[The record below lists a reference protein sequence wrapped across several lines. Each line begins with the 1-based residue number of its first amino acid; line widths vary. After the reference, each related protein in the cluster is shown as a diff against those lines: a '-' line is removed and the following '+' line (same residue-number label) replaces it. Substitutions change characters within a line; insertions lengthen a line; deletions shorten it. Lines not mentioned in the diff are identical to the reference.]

1 MKSYQADTMQE
12 ALALVKDEMGPD
24 AVILKSRRTTRK
36 VGSKTQPCFEVTAA
50 LEESLFARPAAVA
63 PDRSRNARS
72 VASRQQLES
81 DEPKRNARSVASR
94 QQLESDEPK
103 PVARGFAPA
112 GRVPDP
118 SRAPAPRRSA
128 VPAATVS
135 ASASPSTTPT
145 APGQYDWRGTLRRVD
160 EEGNPVQQAAAKGSP
175 EAAAAPI
182 QNARRL
188 PAGNDRRAFQQDP
201 SGPDRR
207 AQQNSPDVREARED
221 AADQSLVEMLR
232 SELKEM
238 KERAEHPARA
248 MKDLK
253 DEIKAMMDSSNARTA
268 AAAASAAAN
277 ASTHF
282 PTGSRQMESRVGLG
296 PARSVGN
303 AFARSAVSPAT
314 AWIPNPEFQALQES
328 LVDMEVEP
336 ALAAEAVGAAYS
348 EYRMACK
355 PETPAE
361 LAAVQPGERETAM
374 LARNLAERIR
384 VTGGIRLRPGRPTT
398 VALVGPTGV
407 GKTTSLAKLAALAK
421 IQQGK
426 KVGIISADN
435 FRMGANEQLELFGRT
450 AGIAVKPVFSPAD
463 VAQAQREFSDC
474 DLILV
479 DTAGR
484 SHTHKEMWREL
495 QGLLHCLAPDEIHLV
510 LSGPTRMRELWHQY
524 GLYRDLGAGSI
535 IFTKLDECLS
545 LGCLYN
551 LARRAE
557 APLSYLCNGQVIPD
571 HIMLA
576 RTDVVASA
584 IANAARASLAPA
596 PVSR

>member
-1 MKSYQADTMQE
+1 MKMKSYQADTMQE

-36 VGSKTQPCFEVTAA
+36 AGSKTQPCFEVTAA
-50 LEESLFARPAAVA
+50 LEESLFARPA
-63 PDRSRNARS
+63 PIEKTRS
-72 VASRQQLES
+72 VELRQPLRS
-81 DEPKRNARSVASR
+81 DDPISPARA
-94 QQLESDEPK
+94 
-103 PVARGFAPA
+103 FAPA
-112 GRVPDP
+112 GRVPDT
-118 SRAPAPRRSA
+118 SAPAPRRPNVSSA
-128 VPAATVS
+128 APSVPA
-135 ASASPSTTPT
+135 

-160 EEGNPVQQAAAKGSP
+160 GEGNPVQDAAHAKGSP
-175 EAAAAPI
+175 EAAAAAI
-182 QNARRL
+182 QNARRQ
-188 PAGNDRRAFQQDP
+188 PANADRRAFRQDP
-201 SGPDRR
+201 NGPDRR
-207 AQQNSPDVREARED
+207 TAQNAPDAGED
-221 AADQSLVEMLR
+221 PGDQSLIEMFR
-232 SELKEM
+232 NELKEM
-238 KERAEHPARA
+238 KERADQPARA
-248 MKDLK
+248 IKDLK
-253 DEIKAMMDSSNARTA
+253 DEIKAMMDSAADRTA
-268 AAAASAAAN
+268 AAAAATAATN
-277 ASTHF
+277 AQTR
-282 PTGSRQMESRVGLG
+282 SRQMEPR
-296 PARSVGN
+296 

-328 LVDMEVEP
+328 LVEMEVEP

-348 EYRMACK
+348 EYRVAFK
-355 PETPAE
+355 LETPAE
-361 LAAVQPGERETAM
+361 ASRVEPGERETAM

-426 KVGIISADN
+426 KVGIISADS

-576 RTDVVASA
+576 RTDTVATA
-584 IANAARASLAPA
+584 IANAARSSLAA
-596 PVSR
+596 SRVTR

>member
-24 AVILKSRRTTRK
+24 AVILKSRRATRK
-36 VGSKTQPCFEVTAA
+36 VGGKTQACFEVTAA
-50 LEESLFARPAAVA
+50 LEESLFARPAPITSDRQPAREAA
-63 PDRSRNARS
+63 PS
-72 VASRQQLES
+72 
-81 DEPKRNARSVASR
+81 
-94 QQLESDEPK
+94 
-103 PVARGFAPA
+103 RGFIPA
-112 GRVPDP
+112 GRIPDP
-118 SRAPAPRRSA
+118 SQPAPRRAGAPA
-128 VPAATVS
+128 VPA
-135 ASASPSTTPT
+135 

-160 EEGNPVQQAAAKGSP
+160 EEGNSVQNAPAARGSA
-175 EAAAAPI
+175 EAAAAAI
-182 QNARRL
+182 QNARRP
-188 PAGNDRRAFQQDP
+188 PADPAADRR
-201 SGPDRR
+201 SGPQSAQAPERR
-207 AQQNSPDVREARED
+207 APQTVAESRED
-221 AADQSLVEMLR
+221 AADLSLVEMLR

-238 KERAEHPARA
+238 KARSEQPSRE

-253 DEIKAMMDSSNARTA
+253 DEIKAMMESAAARTSAA
-268 AAAASAAAN
+268 AAAASAAQ
-277 ASTHF
+277 
-282 PTGSRQMESRVGLG
+282 TGSRQMETK
-296 PARSVGN
+296 
-303 AFARSAVSPAT
+303 AFARSAMSPAT
-314 AWIPNPEFQALQES
+314 AWIPNTEFQALQES
-328 LVDMEVEP
+328 LIEMEVEP
-336 ALAAEAVGAAYS
+336 ALAAEAIGAAYS
-348 EYRMACK
+348 EFRMAFK
-355 PETPAE
+355 QESPAE
-361 LAAVQPGERETAM
+361 AAANEPGERESAL

-426 KVGIISADN
+426 KVGIISADS

-450 AGIAVKPVFSPAD
+450 AGIPVKPVFSPAD
-463 VAQAQREFSDC
+463 VAQAQREFADF

-495 QGLLHCLAPDEIHLV
+495 QGLLHCLAPDEVHLV

-524 GLYRDLGAGSI
+524 GLYRDLGAASI

-576 RTDVVASA
+576 RTDTVASA
-584 IANAARASLAPA
+584 IADAARASLAGSR
-596 PVSR
+596 VSR

>member
-36 VGSKTQPCFEVTAA
+36 VGLKMQHCFEVTAA

-63 PDRSRNARS
+63 PDRA
-72 VASRQQLES
+72 
-81 DEPKRNARSVASR
+81 PKEAPA
-94 QQLESDEPK
+94 
-103 PVARGFAPA
+103 ARGFAPA

-118 SRAPAPRRSA
+118 SRSPLPPRRAPAASAAA
-128 VPAATVS
+128 VPA
-135 ASASPSTTPT
+135 
-145 APGQYDWRGTLRRVD
+145 QYDWRGSLRRVD
-160 EEGNPVQQAAAKGSP
+160 EEGNALAQSAPTAAPAKGSP
-175 EAAAAPI
+175 EAAAAAI
-182 QNARRL
+182 HNARRL

-201 SGPDRR
+201 KGPDRR
-207 AQQNSPDVREARED
+207 APQNTPDPRED
-221 AADQSLVEMLR
+221 AADVSLVEMLR
-232 SELKEM
+232 NELKEM
-238 KERAEHPARA
+238 KANAGQPAQA
-248 MKDLK
+248 IKDLK
-253 DEIKAMMDSSNARTA
+253 EEIKAMMESAAARTA
-268 AAAASAAAN
+268 AAAASQAALHP
-277 ASTHF
+277 SSH
-282 PTGSRQMESRVGLG
+282 TGSRQMEAKSF
-296 PARSVGN
+296 P
-303 AFARSAVSPAT
+303 RSAVSPTT
-314 AWIPNPEFQALQES
+314 AWIPNTEFQALQEA
-328 LVDMEVEP
+328 LTEMEVEP
-336 ALAAEAVGAAYS
+336 ALAAEAVGAAYA
-348 EYRMACK
+348 EFRMAFK
-355 PETPAE
+355 QEVPAE
-361 LAAVQPGERETAM
+361 TAGIEPGERETA
-374 LARNLAERIR
+374 LLTRNLAERIR

-421 IQQGK
+421 MQQGK
-426 KVGIISADN
+426 KVGIISADS

-524 GLYRDLGAGSI
+524 SLYRDLGAGSI

-576 RTDVVASA
+576 RTDTVASA
-584 IANAARASLAPA
+584 IANAARESLASSR
-596 PVSR
+596 VSR